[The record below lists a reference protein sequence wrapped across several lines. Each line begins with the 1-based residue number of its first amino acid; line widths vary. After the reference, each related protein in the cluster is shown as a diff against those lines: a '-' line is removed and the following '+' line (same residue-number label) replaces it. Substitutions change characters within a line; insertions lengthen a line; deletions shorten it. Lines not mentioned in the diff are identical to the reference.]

1 MSKDAAPPEGEAP
14 KKKGKLMIV
23 IAALVV
29 VLAGGGAAAYFMMS
43 KPDAAK
49 KAKHAGEEEVA
60 AADADAE
67 EEEEEDSHD
76 ENPPVYEKLDQFT
89 VNLVDDYYLQ
99 TDIQLQVADVKV
111 QTKIKAHMP
120 EVRDVL
126 IRLLS
131 SKSSEDLAQQE
142 GKDKLA
148 KEIQKAVNDI
158 LHIKSKSKGVKKV
171 LFASFITQG

>member
-14 KKKGKLMIV
+14 KKKGKLMII

-29 VLAGGGAAAYFMMS
+29 VLAGGGAAAFFMMS

-49 KAKHAGEEEVA
+49 KAKHAGEEDVA
-60 AADADAE
+60 AADAE

-76 ENPPVYEKLDQFT
+76 ETPPVYEKLDQFT
-89 VNLVDDYYLQ
+89 VNLVDDFYLQ

>member
-14 KKKGKLMIV
+14 KKKGKLMII

-29 VLAGGGAAAYFMMS
+29 VLAGGGAAAFFMMS

-49 KAKHAGEEEVA
+49 KAKHAGEEDVA
-60 AADADAE
+60 AADAE

-76 ENPPVYEKLDQFT
+76 ETPPVYEKLDQFT

>member
-14 KKKGKLMIV
+14 KKKGKLMII

-29 VLAGGGAAAYFMMS
+29 VLAGGGAAAFFMMS

-49 KAKHAGEEEVA
+49 KAKHAGEEDVA
-60 AADADAE
+60 AADAE
-67 EEEEEDSHD
+67 EEEEEGSHD
-76 ENPPVYEKLDQFT
+76 ETPPVYEKLDQFT
-89 VNLVDDYYLQ
+89 VNLVDDFYLQ

>member
-14 KKKGKLMIV
+14 KKKGKLMII

-29 VLAGGGAAAYFMMS
+29 VLIGAGAAAFFMMS
-43 KPDAAK
+43 KPAASK

-60 AADADAE
+60 AADA
-67 EEEEEDSHD
+67 EEEEEDAGDHD
-76 ENPPVYEKLDQFT
+76 AHPPVYEKLDQFT
-89 VNLVDDYYLQ
+89 VNLTDDAYLQ
-99 TDIQLQVADVKV
+99 TDIQLLLADVKV
-111 QTKIKAHMP
+111 QEKIKAHMP
-120 EVRDVL
+120 EVRDSL

-131 SKSSEDLAQQE
+131 SKTSEELGQAE

-148 KEIQKAVNDI
+148 KDVQKSINDI

-171 LFASFITQG
+171 LFAAFIIQG